1 MELEWHNI
9 FRTYPGISLL
19 RLKLLDS
26 KSPELE
32 FGGAHLKITNDTAL
46 KQYELALGQIVVN
59 LHSLEF
65 LLRLFL
71 HNVDKKRYGT
81 SPPQV
86 GLNEINVGA
95 KVVENYFTNY
105 DSLVKLIKSYNN
117 LIEKLGKK
125 ELIIDE
131 KPVLLRDALAHG
143 RVIGQRPK
151 PPPRLYKFGKP
162 TESGVPV
169 IDIIDFTDAWLQEN
183 RGCVHEAFM
192 KVKQACDSFSP
203 ITVD

>member
-1 MELEWHNI
+1 ML
-9 FRTYPGISLL
+9 TYIHSARKPY
-19 RLKLLDS
+19 S

-32 FGGAHLKITNDTAL
+32 FGDAHLKITNDTAL
-46 KQYELALGQIVVN
+46 KQYELALEQIVVN

-65 LLRLFL
+65 ILRLFL

-86 GLNEINVGA
+86 GLNEIKVGV
-95 KVVENYFTNY
+95 KIVENYYTNY
-105 DSLVKLIKSYNN
+105 ANLGELIKSYNN
-117 LIEKLGKK
+117 LIKKLEKA

-143 RVIGQRPK
+143 KVIYQRPE

-162 TESGVPV
+162 TKSGVPV
-169 IDIIDFTDAWLQEN
+169 IDIIDFTDAWLQED
-183 RGCVHEAFM
+183 RGCMHEAFM
-192 KVKQACDSFSP
+192 KVKQVCDSFSS
-203 ITVD
+203 ISAD

>member
-1 MELEWHNI
+1 ML
-9 FRTYPGISLL
+9 TYIHSARKPY
-19 RLKLLDS
+19 S

-32 FGGAHLKITNDTAL
+32 FGDAHLKITNDTAL
-46 KQYELALGQIVVN
+46 KQYELALEQIVVN

-65 LLRLFL
+65 ILRLFL

-86 GLNEINVGA
+86 GLNEIKVGA
-95 KVVENYFTNY
+95 KVVENYYTNY
-105 DSLVKLIKSYNN
+105 ANLGELIKSYNN
-117 LIEKLGKK
+117 LIKKLEKA

-143 RVIGQRPK
+143 KVIYQRPE
-151 PPPRLYKFGKP
+151 PPPRLYKFGKS
-162 TESGVPV
+162 TKSGVSV
-169 IDIIDFTDAWLQEN
+169 IDIIDFTDAWLQED

-192 KVKQACDSFSP
+192 KVKQVCDSFSS
-203 ITVD
+203 ISVD